1 MTESEKQISILIIED
16 EDSERTS
23 LTKVLSQNYDV
34 TGAPV

>member
-16 EDSERTS
+16 EESERKS
-23 LTKVLSQNYDV
+23 LTKDLSQNFDV